1 MWVTAVMKQQRSSL
15 VCPFG
20 HLMYEPVVL
29 KFLIPSD
36 YTSHQAQAHTAHLP
50 TGQAIERQLVGTR
63 DSGFVWKATRWRR
76 W

>member
-1 MWVTAVMKQQRSSL
+1 
-15 VCPFG
+15 
-20 HLMYEPVVL
+20 MYEPVVL

-63 DSGFVWKATRWRR
+63 DSDFVWKATRWRR